1 MKASEFRKLIRE
13 EARKA
18 LNEDFF
24 TSTSKPS
31 IKDLQKYQI
40 ELKFNPSYIGFAWK
54 ANGKENYEE
63 TSYDDINNFNDILA
77 KVFSEID
84 YQNKHLK

>member
-18 LNEDFF
+18 LNEGFF

-40 ELKFNPSYIGFAWK
+40 EIKFNPSYIGFAWK
-54 ANGKENYEE
+54 ANGKEHYEE
-63 TSYDDINNFNDILA
+63 TSYHDINNFNDMLT

-84 YQNKHLK
+84 YQNNF

>member
-1 MKASEFRKLIRE
+1 MKITELRKLIRE
-13 EARKA
+13 EAKKV
-18 LNEDFF
+18 LNEGFF

-63 TSYDDINNFNDILA
+63 TSYDGINNFNDMLEKI
-77 KVFSEID
+77 FSEID
-84 YQNKHLK
+84 YQNNPIK